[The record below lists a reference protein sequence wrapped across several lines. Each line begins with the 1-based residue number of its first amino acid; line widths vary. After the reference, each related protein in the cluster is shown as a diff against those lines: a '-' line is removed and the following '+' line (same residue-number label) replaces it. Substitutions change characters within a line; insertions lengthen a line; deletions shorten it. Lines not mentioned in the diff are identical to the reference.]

1 MGTVRH
7 LLAESAGHDSPTP
20 GELGKKPVGG
30 VPRSPGSEGRSGLS
44 RRFLERAG
52 FEASGLLLQI
62 KDLELL
68 GGYWCVSLL
77 LKDTMEW
84 GPQALR
90 LLSLPEAALESP
102 SLTLWRGVPSS
113 GLQGHGAGAGSERHG
128 GECAPYFSVLF
139 LGIPGQG
146 TAKELQVRAWGPRPH
161 VASGLPMQ
169 TARMPRRT
177 AAFRLFPKVGGT
189 RLGCF
194 QSARRPGKSLK
205 ASCPDLSM
213 PGAGTNLSSTTRLLD
228 STA

>member
-1 MGTVRH
+1 MLMGTVRH

-52 FEASGLLLQI
+52 FGASGLLLQI

-68 GGYWCVSLL
+68 GGYWRVSLL

-146 TAKELQVRAWGPRPH
+146 NGEG
-161 VASGLPMQ
+161 VASASLG
-169 TARMPRRT
+169 
-177 AAFRLFPKVGGT
+177 PKT
-189 RLGCF
+189 SCCQR
-194 QSARRPGKSLK
+194 
-205 ASCPDLSM
+205 ASDANGENASQN
-213 PGAGTNLSSTTRLLD
+213 GSFSVVSEGWRHTTRMFSKCPKARKVFEGIL
-228 STA
+228 SRSQYAWVQGQT